1 VNLKKKKII
10 LITGAEGFIA
20 TNLVKSLSNI
30 FYLNVFGIGTKKF
43 SKKISKN
50 FGYKILINKNINE
63 KNIARY
69 FKNVDLIVHCA
80 GTGTPNM
87 SAKKNFDKNY
97 LTTKNILNF
106 CINTKKKP
114 KVIFLSSYSVYGG
127 LHKKKINENETTNPL
142 TSYAKSK
149 KKSEDILLKY
159 SKKYNFPVVILRL
172 SSVYGNGLT
181 KQLMFDACKKISHH
195 NNIFLGT
202 GSEVRDWIHIDDVC
216 SLIKKFIKKD
226 FKKTIILNCGVGYGS
241 KVRDVIQLIKKNL
254 NSKNVIKFS
263 KKYDQFPKI
272 LITDNSAA
280 KKHKWSPK
288 VTLKEGVKKYV
299 TWFKFYYG

>member
-1 VNLKKKKII
+1 MKLKKKL

-20 TNLVKSLSNI
+20 TNLIKSLRNI
-30 FYLNVFGIGTKKF
+30 FSLNVFGIGTKKF

-50 FGYKILINKNINE
+50 FGYKVLINKNINK
-63 KNIARY
+63 KNIERY

-87 SAKKNFDKNY
+87 TVKKNFDKNY

-106 CINTKKKP
+106 CIKLKKKP

-159 SKKYNFPVVILRL
+159 SKKYNSPVVILRL

-181 KQLMFDACKKISHH
+181 KQLMFDACKKISHQ
-195 NNIFLGT
+195 NYTFLGT

-226 FKKTIILNCGVGYGS
+226 FKETIILNCGVGYGS

-254 NSKNVIKFS
+254 NSKNAIKFS
-263 KKYDQFPKI
+263 KTNNQYPKI

-280 KKHKWSPK
+280 KKYKWSPK

-299 TWFKFYYG
+299 AWFKFYYG